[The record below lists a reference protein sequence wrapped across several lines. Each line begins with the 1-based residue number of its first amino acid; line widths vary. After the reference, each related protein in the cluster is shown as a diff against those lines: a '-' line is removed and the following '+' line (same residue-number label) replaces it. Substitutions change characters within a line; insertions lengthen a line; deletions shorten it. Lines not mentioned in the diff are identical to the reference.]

1 MEILYHLFF
10 YLFYIMS
17 LAQALFLGFIQG
29 ITEFLPVSSSGHLV
43 IFQNIFGL
51 KEPNLFFDVS
61 LHFGTLLAVLIVLK
75 QEVFSLLKGLL
86 SFSVHIFKG
95 RKNGLGEQDKAM
107 ARLAGLIVVGLVPT
121 ALIGFFFRNIIEV
134 LFNSLLGVGCM
145 LLITGIIL
153 WTTRMTGEGHKDTDS
168 LSILDAILIGFV
180 QGLSIAPGI
189 SRSGSTIAFGLF
201 RKVKK
206 SAAVRFSFLLSI
218 PAILGAMVLEWENPL
233 LQQGELLNVLA
244 GTVIAAIA
252 GYICL
257 KLLIRMVQKGHLYY
271 FSPYCWAVGSAAIIF
286 SFILK

>member
-1 MEILYHLFF
+1 
-10 YLFYIMS
+10 MS

-51 KEPNLFFDVS
+51 KEPNLFFDVA

-75 QEVFSLLKGLL
+75 KEVFSLLKGLL

-95 RKNGLGEQDKAM
+95 RKNELVEQDKAM
-107 ARLAGLIVVGLVPT
+107 ARLAGLIIVGLVPT
-121 ALIGFFFRNIIEV
+121 ALLGFFFRNIVEV

-153 WTTRMTGEGHKDTDS
+153 WTTRMTGEGHKDTGN

-206 SAAVRFSFLLSI
+206 SAAVHFSFLLSI

-244 GTVIAAIA
+244 GTVIAAIV

-257 KLLIRMVQKGHLYY
+257 KILIRMVQKGHLYY
-271 FSPYCWAVGSAAIIF
+271 FSPYCWAVGSAAILF

>member
-1 MEILYHLFF
+1 
-10 YLFYIMS
+10 MS

-51 KEPNLFFDVS
+51 KEPNLFFDVA

-75 QEVFSLLKGLL
+75 KEVFSLLKGLL

-95 RKNGLGEQDKAM
+95 RKHELVEQDKAM
-107 ARLAGLIVVGLVPT
+107 ARLAGLIIVGLVPT
-121 ALIGFFFRNIIEV
+121 ALLGFFFRSIIEV

-145 LLITGIIL
+145 LLITGIFL
-153 WTTRMTGEGHKDTDS
+153 WTTRMTGEGHKDTGN

-189 SRSGSTIAFGLF
+189 SRSGSTIAFALF

-244 GTVIAAIA
+244 GTVVAAIA

-271 FSPYCWAVGSAAIIF
+271 FSPYCWAVGSAAILF

>member
-1 MEILYHLFF
+1 
-10 YLFYIMS
+10 MS

-51 KEPNLFFDVS
+51 KEPNLFFDVA

-75 QEVFSLLKGLL
+75 KEVFSLLKGLL

-95 RKNGLGEQDKAM
+95 RKHELVEQDKAM
-107 ARLAGLIVVGLVPT
+107 ARLAGLIIVGLVPT
-121 ALIGFFFRNIIEV
+121 ALLGFFFRSIIEV

-153 WTTRMTGEGHKDTDS
+153 WTTRMTGEGHKDTGN

-189 SRSGSTIAFGLF
+189 SRSGSTIAFALF

-244 GTVIAAIA
+244 GTVVAAIA

-271 FSPYCWAVGSAAIIF
+271 FSPYCWAVGSAAILF

>member
-1 MEILYHLFF
+1 
-10 YLFYIMS
+10 MS

-51 KEPNLFFDVS
+51 KEPNLFFDVA

-75 QEVFSLLKGLL
+75 KEVFSLLKGLL

-95 RKNGLGEQDKAM
+95 RKNELVEQDKAM
-107 ARLAGLIVVGLVPT
+107 ARLAGLIIVGLVPT
-121 ALIGFFFRNIIEV
+121 ALLGFFFRSIIEV

-153 WTTRMTGEGHKDTDS
+153 WTTRMTGEGHKDTGN

-244 GTVIAAIA
+244 GTVVAAIA

-271 FSPYCWAVGSAAIIF
+271 FSPYCWAVGSAAILF

>member
-1 MEILYHLFF
+1 
-10 YLFYIMS
+10 MS

-51 KEPNLFFDVS
+51 KEPNLFFDVA

-75 QEVFSLLKGLL
+75 KEVFSLLKGLL

-95 RKNGLGEQDKAM
+95 RKNELVKQDKAM
-107 ARLAGLIVVGLVPT
+107 ARLAGLIIVGLVPT
-121 ALIGFFFRNIIEV
+121 ALLGFFFRSIIEV

-153 WTTRMTGEGHKDTDS
+153 WTTRMTGEGHKDTGN

-206 SAAVRFSFLLSI
+206 SAAVSFSFLLSI

-244 GTVIAAIA
+244 GTVVAAIA

-257 KLLIRMVQKGHLYY
+257 KILIKMVHKGHLYY
-271 FSPYCWAVGSAAIIF
+271 FSPYCWAVGSAAILF